1 MYKNFKIA
9 FDLKKRTFI
18 KRTLKMYTKSNFFLV
33 KIKKSSYLSNF
44 LKQKLNYILPWTA
57 DDWGFEDGMALGHS
71 LLEALLKGE
80 KWSQNTTLPFFRIQQ
95 AWRKV
100 GV

>member
-44 LKQKLNYILPWTA
+44 LKQKLNYILP
-57 DDWGFEDGMALGHS
+57 
-71 LLEALLKGE
+71 
-80 KWSQNTTLPFFRIQQ
+80 
-95 AWRKV
+95 
-100 GV
+100 